1 MKLSLSSSSLS
12 GSLGVLARI
21 VCSGRN
27 SMNVLG
33 LFIGHVDSGKV
44 AFMAVDRYDFEEA
57 INYFKEAR
65 AKDNDTRTKTTSVSL
80 TDIFDDIF
88 GSTERSRTNVEAYN
102 LRNGEHAQ
110 YKHDEQ
116 KLQHRSQRDSEAHS
130 DACRWLWTRR
140 KHACVQGDRE
150 SDGLLA
156 VVGGGGESACDE
168 VLQGG
173 ACSRAVGKARD
184 GARQA
189 PGGCAQRQHQSA
201 AGADGRF
208 TSLWRWRHRAGE
220 FAGAW
225 GKCQLHQSLANL
237 KAA

>member
-1 MKLSLSSSSLS
+1 MKITLSSTALS
-12 GSLGVLARI
+12 GKLAVLARI
-21 VCSGRN
+21 ICKRERLA
-27 SMNVLG
+27 MFD
-33 LFIGHVDSGKV
+33 LFAGGGYLEV
-44 AFMAVDRYDFEEA
+44 AVTVAAPSYDYDQV
-57 INYFKEAR
+57 ITYYKEAR
-65 AKDNDTRTKTTSVSL
+65 DENDNPRKKTTTRTL
-80 TDIFDDIF
+80 TEIFDDIF
-88 GSTERSRTNVEAYN
+88 GSTEHSRTTVAAYN

-184 GARQA
+184 GVRQA

-208 TSLWRWRHRAGE
+208 ASLWRWRHRAGE